1 MSTTSSSTPNGSG
14 STSVAEQVLSMCSRQ
29 LARPIATWRASP
41 PQRTRARPC
50 SCRRWIVCWSR
61 SAQAG
66 PGPRRS
72 GCSSQR
78 LETDCREARMPA
90 NCRRFR
96 RLPKPFASV
105 SIITLS
111 LLAGS
116 DPARAYRPFD
126 GTDAAVAKKGEME
139 IELQPAGRLRDES
152 GTGLIAPATVIN
164 YGLSEDWEA
173 VFEGQG
179 QTLLSPPG
187 PTSLTA
193 AGAFLKHVLVPGSLQ
208 DKTGPSVAT
217 EFGVLL
223 PDSTGNSGVGASLAG
238 IVSQRWDWGTIH
250 LNAETAL
257 TRDHHGDVFVG
268 SIVEGPSKWSVRPVA
283 EFFVEKEFGQFNTI
297 SALVGLIW
305 QLRDG
310 LSVDVGL
317 RHALTNGRP
326 GNEVRAGVTY
336 GFPLRALDA
345 RTAQYR

>member
-1 MSTTSSSTPNGSG
+1 
-14 STSVAEQVLSMCSRQ
+14 
-29 LARPIATWRASP
+29 
-41 PQRTRARPC
+41 
-50 SCRRWIVCWSR
+50 
-61 SAQAG
+61 
-66 PGPRRS
+66 
-72 GCSSQR
+72 
-78 LETDCREARMPA
+78 MPA

-111 LLAGS
+111 LLAWS

-193 AGAFLKHVLVPGSLQ
+193 AGAFLKHVMLPGSLQ

-223 PDSTGNSGVGASLAG
+223 PDSTGDSGVGASLAG

-257 TRDHHGDVFVG
+257 TRDHHGDIFLS
-268 SIVEGPSKWSVRPVA
+268 SIIEGPSKWRLRPVA
-283 EFFVEKEFGQFNTI
+283 EIFYENEFGKAETI
-297 SALVGLIW
+297 SGLIGLIW
-305 QLRDG
+305 QVRDN
-310 LSVDVGL
+310 LSFDFAL
-317 RHALTNGRP
+317 RHALTSGHSV
-326 GNEVRAGVTY
+326 NELRAGLTF
-336 GFPLRALDA
+336 GCPLRLLDGHSVVA
-345 RTAQYR
+345 RGF

>member
-1 MSTTSSSTPNGSG
+1 MFARPPFRTRQFLKRFVSG
-14 STSVAEQVLSMCSRQ
+14 SCIASSVA
-29 LARPIATWRASP
+29 A
-41 PQRTRARPC
+41 
-50 SCRRWIVCWSR
+50 WS
-61 SAQAG
+61 A
-66 PGPRRS
+66 P
-72 GCSSQR
+72 
-78 LETDCREARMPA
+78 T
-90 NCRRFR
+90 F
-96 RLPKPFASV
+96 
-105 SIITLS
+105 
-111 LLAGS
+111 
-116 DPARAYRPFD
+116 AYRPFD
-126 GTDAAVAKKGEME
+126 GTDAGVAASGVVE
-139 IELQPAGRLRDES
+139 IELQPAGRLHDET
-152 GTGLIAPATVIN
+152 GTKLMAPATVIN
-164 YGLSEDWEA
+164 YGFSEGWEL
-173 VFEGQG
+173 VLEGQG
-179 QTLLSPPG
+179 NWPLSPTG

-193 AGAFLKHVLVPGSLQ
+193 AGAFLKHVLQPGSLQ

-223 PDSTGNSGVGASLAG
+223 PDSTSGSGVGASLAG

-257 TRDHHGDVFVG
+257 TRDHHADLFLGT
-268 SIVEGPSKWSVRPVA
+268 IIEGPSKWSVRPVA

-297 SALVGLIW
+297 SALAGLIW